1 MVSECVIKIQMSKRK
16 ETEEVKETKKKIL
29 RPDSVAFFLQSVH
42 EAPIRLRLL
51 EDKIIPMLREQF
63 GRIRKNQQ
71 DHELKWGLHDMVHAE
86 NATPYIPTEHR
97 AKGINI
103 LEIPTLDNAVTV
115 MVDIFNNEFVVFNDE
130 EVIEDGEI
138 DRLTDLDYAGDHLYA
153 EICQILEAEELED
166 SDIEKPD
173 DDQ

>member
-29 RPDSVAFFLQSVH
+29 RRESVAFFVQSVH
-42 EAPIRLRLL
+42 EAPARLRLL

-63 GRIRKNQQ
+63 GKLTKDQVHHTL
-71 DHELKWGLHDMVHAE
+71 DWGLHDMVHAKD
-86 NATPYIPTEHR
+86 ATRYIPDEYR

-103 LEIPTLDNAVTV
+103 LQIPSLENAVTV
-115 MVDIFNNEFVVFNDE
+115 MVDIFNNEFVVFDNE

-153 EICQILEAEELED
+153 EICRLLEAEELEAD
-166 SDIEKPD
+166 SDTEKPD
-173 DDQ
+173 GQ